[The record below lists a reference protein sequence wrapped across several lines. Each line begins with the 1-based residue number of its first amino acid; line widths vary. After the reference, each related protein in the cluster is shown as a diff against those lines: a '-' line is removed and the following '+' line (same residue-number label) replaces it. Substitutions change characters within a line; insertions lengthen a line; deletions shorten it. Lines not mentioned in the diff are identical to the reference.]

1 MEENMQ
7 ETVVQEENGEAKET
21 RSPKE
26 REARPAKKNYKRQAY
41 KKACVFCQEKS
52 TIDFK
57 DVAKLKRF
65 IAEGGKIL
73 PRRMTGTCAKH
84 QREVAIA
91 IKRARIAALIPF
103 KAE

>member
-7 ETVVQEENGEAKET
+7 ETVVQEENDEAKET
-21 RSPKE
+21 RAPKE

-41 KKACVFCQEKS
+41 KKVCVFCQEKS

>member
-1 MEENMQ
+1 MQ

-41 KKACVFCQEKS
+41 KKVCVFCQEKS